1 MPVNPSV
8 LIGLLRTSVTIEL
21 GLLAP
26 VASGEARGE
35 LVLESGGNSDS
46 VPTLGQSH
54 TLPRHL
60 GRGAARPFPEGN
72 RVT

>member
-1 MPVNPSV
+1 M
-8 LIGLLRTSVTIEL
+8 TIVL

-60 GRGAARPFPEGN
+60 GRSSTAFPRGQ
-72 RVT
+72 